1 MTCVTVSSEGSSGV
15 WALSRV
21 IVHLA
26 LGLSF
31 APMPSWVICA
41 WVMSGPWVVPLRPNF
56 PDTDAWVS
64 IPANVVEGTG
74 GAGVPWM
81 GRGTHTMP

>member
-1 MTCVTVSSEGSSGV
+1 
-15 WALSRV
+15 
-21 IVHLA
+21 
-26 LGLSF
+26 
-31 APMPSWVICA
+31 MPSWVICA